1 MAVAKAPA
9 SHDLASTLARDWALQ
24 VTDTDGKWIFVRGL
38 SKFAPKTTPT
48 MKDDSD
54 IGSEGY
60 KSQIATAL
68 QMTFEGEGFRKG
80 ELAGETFAQDPGQA
94 ILREVGRQMGIRNVV
109 KARAWRTDG
118 VDEGYESSFSVEWTD
133 NDGGNEDLDQFSFTL
148 MSRGKPAKIHP
159 VENADAASV
168 PFGDNGGV
176 AAPVSN
182 LGGNA
187 AGGSV

>member
-24 VTDTDGKWIFVRGL
+24 VQDTDGAWVFVRGL

-54 IGSEGY
+54 IDSEGY

-80 ELAGETFAQDPGQA
+80 ELAGETFTQDPGQA
-94 ILREVGRQMGIRNVV
+94 ILREVGRQMGLRNVV

-118 VDEGYESSFSVEWTD
+118 VDEGYESAFSVEWTD
-133 NDGGNEDLDQFSFTL
+133 SDGGNEDLDQFSFSL

-159 VENADAASV
+159 VENPTGESV

-176 AAPVSN
+176 PETIT
-182 LGGNA
+182 A
-187 AGGSV
+187 AG